1 MAIRAYVHIHNEETI
16 ACEIDEMPKPS
27 DVFITL
33 RNPRKKDGKALQFV
47 DDAATSFIYP
57 FTRIAFIELFE
68 EVERRENVVGLF
80 RESGDQRRRS

>member
-1 MAIRAYVHIHNEETI
+1 MAIRALVHIHNEETI

-27 DVFITL
+27 DSFVVL
-33 RNPRKKDGKALQFV
+33 RHVRKKDGKPLQFV
-47 DDAATSFIYP
+47 DDDATSFIYP